1 MAIRTI
7 TAINICVQVFLW
19 SYIFISQENTKDK
32 ITRPYG
38 SIYFT
43 WESNTMF
50 SRILWLC
57 IPISLYVRIQV
68 TPHLHQQLVS
78 FIFLNFSHSATYAA
92 LSPCDFHLR
101 VLIDKCY
108 WTHFCT
114 LIGYIYFLVQRV
126 RSDHLYIFIVLCILL
141 LTDSNCLCIWT
152 QVLCQIYLLQIFPP
166 RLSIS
171 CLSFS

>member
-1 MAIRTI
+1 MTI

-19 SYIFISQENTKDK
+19 TYIFISQENTKDK

-38 SIYFT
+38 SIYLT

-92 LSPCDFHLR
+92 LSPCDFNLR

-108 WTHFCT
+108 EHTFVCLLAISISLCNVCIQITCT
-114 LIGYIYFLVQRV
+114 FLLCCVSYYWVIAIAYVSGHKFFVRYTYYKYFL
-126 RSDHLYIFIVLCILL
+126 LG
-141 LTDSNCLCIWT
+141 
-152 QVLCQIYLLQIFPP
+152 YLSLAF
-166 RLSIS
+166 
-171 CLSFS
+171 SFS